1 MLKKK
6 SFLCRQLQL
15 YPVKPSVKALIGPL
29 AHSSVIGQLIV
40 SVLPLTITGFLLLEA
55 T

>member
-1 MLKKK
+1 MLKKNL
-6 SFLCRQLQL
+6 SCT
-15 YPVKPSVKALIGPL
+15 VKALIGPL

-40 SVLPLTITGFLLLEA
+40 SVLQMPLTITGFLLLEA